1 MNLRYLYFAAF
12 SSGMVT
18 LAVELTSARLLGA
31 HFGTTN
37 LMWASIIG
45 LILIYLSVGYYFGG
59 RYADRWPHPGRFYGM
74 MLLGGF
80 AVGVV
85 PLVAQPVL
93 RAASNAF
100 DQLQMG
106 FLLGSF
112 VSILVLMIVP
122 IILLGAV
129 SPFALK
135 LAFDKAENAGQ
146 LAGRMSAIGTM
157 GSFVGTFLP
166 DLILIP
172 LLGTARTFLAL
183 SMYLMVVA
191 LLGFIQVRSARKIL
205 PWTAL
210 PLLMVGVFVYVGTQ
224 PIKDTEGL
232 VFETES
238 SYNYIQVL
246 EQDGYTLLRL
256 NEGQGIHSI
265 YHPTDLDYDGPWE
278 QFLVGPF
285 FNPAPVAL
293 QDVERIAVVGLAAG
307 TVARQA
313 TQVFGAVPIDGYEID
328 AEIIE
333 VGRQFFGMTM
343 PNLNAVA
350 QDGRW
355 GLRSSQEIYSLI
367 AIDAYRP
374 PYIPWHLT
382 TREFFQLTSD
392 RLAEDGVLVIN
403 VGRAPEDRRL
413 IDVLV
418 TTLATVYPSVHVM
431 DIPNTFNSMVY
442 ATKQPTSFENLATN
456 LNLLATEGDVD
467 PLLLDAILNVL
478 TYRQPTP
485 EPTLVLTDDHA
496 PVEWIINSMVLRFIF
511 SGDYQE
517 LQ

>member
-18 LAVELTSARLLGA
+18 LAVELACARLLGA

-45 LILIYLSVGYYFGG
+45 LILIYLSVGYYYGG
-59 RYADRWPHPGRFYGM
+59 RYADRWPQPEKFYGL

-80 AVGVV
+80 SVGLV

-112 VSILVLMIVP
+112 LSVLVLMVVP
-122 IILLGAV
+122 ILLLGAV

-135 LAFDKAENAGQ
+135 LAFDRAESAGQ

-157 GSFVGTFLP
+157 GAFVGTFLP
-166 DLILIP
+166 DLLLIP

-183 SMYLMVVA
+183 SLYLMLVA
-191 LLGFIQVRSARKIL
+191 LLGYFRIGAARRHLAGLIL
-205 PWTAL
+205 PAL
-210 PLLMVGVFVYVGTQ
+210 ILAVFVYLGTQ
-224 PIKDTEGL
+224 PIKASEGM

-278 QFLVGPF
+278 QFLAGPF

-293 QDVERIAVVGLAAG
+293 QDVERIAIVGLAGG

-313 TQVFGAVPIDGYEID
+313 TEIFGPVPIDGYEID
-328 AEIIE
+328 AQIIE
-333 VGRQFFGMTM
+333 VGRTYFGMTM
-343 PNLNAVA
+343 PNLNALA

-355 GLRSSQEIYSLI
+355 GLRTSHEKYSLI
-367 AIDAYRP
+367 AVDAYRP

-382 TREFFQLTSD
+382 TQEFFQLTAD
-392 RLAEDGVLVIN
+392 RLTDDGVLVIN
-403 VGRAPEDRRL
+403 VGRAPGDRRL

-418 TTLATVYPSVHVM
+418 TTLSTVYPSVHVM
-431 DIPNTFNSMVY
+431 DIPSTFNSMVY
-442 ATKQPTSFENLATN
+442 ATKQPTSFDNLATN
-456 LNLLATEGDVD
+456 LNLLALEGDTH
-467 PLLLDAILNVL
+467 PLLLEAILNVL
-478 TYRQPTP
+478 TYRQPLP
-485 EPTLVLTDDHA
+485 APSLVLTDDHA
-496 PVEWIINSMVLRFIF
+496 PVEWIINSMVLRFIL